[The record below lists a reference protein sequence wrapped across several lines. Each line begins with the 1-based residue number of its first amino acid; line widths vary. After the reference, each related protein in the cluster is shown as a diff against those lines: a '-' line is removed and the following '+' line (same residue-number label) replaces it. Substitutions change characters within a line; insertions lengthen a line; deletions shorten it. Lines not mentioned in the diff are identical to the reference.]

1 MYDEEYFCPNC
12 GAILNDQYG
21 FDPDCD
27 SWTCISCGK
36 TLYGEGVYE
45 GERYEGVMWYC
56 DSCGALLNKQLGFHD
71 YCDTWTCTECWHS
84 NRISDDEIYESG
96 NEYQESQRDRLDE
109 NNDDY
114 DYDGETMY
122 CDHCG
127 EMLNKQDDF
136 DEFLEEID
144 LVVIMVKHDEI
155 KENMGKLSGKIVLD
169 CHNICDLPGV
179 YHI

>member
-136 DEFLEEID
+136 DEFLDSWICTECSH
-144 LVVIMVKHDEI
+144 L
-155 KENMGKLSGKIVLD
+155 NTLSEDSKSD
-169 CHNICDLPGV
+169 FSNEKYSDNADA
-179 YHI
+179 